1 MSRFPTRVL
10 ATLNG
15 PNEIGRS
22 PAFWIAFAAV
32 TALAAA
38 APWYLGRYDL
48 LNLSNHLGN
57 VFVAFGLCFIW
68 GFCGILSL
76 GQAVFLG
83 LAGYVYGIAGINF
96 IEDHGN
102 TWLALFL
109 GLAVPVAFAALLGL
123 VMFYARLKGV
133 FVAILMLV
141 VALLFETFLNQTAGP
156 GWFIGEAHLGGNNGL
171 GRFSGVMREP
181 PSLSFGIGERGFEF
195 AGSTREFYHLT
206 LGLLVAAYLAL
217 RFAVNSR
224 LGYVMIAV
232 REDPERTEALGYDI
246 RLIQLG
252 VFCAGAFLAA
262 ISGILYVSWGN
273 FITPAVFGV
282 HNNILPVIWVA
293 VAGRKS
299 LTATAVGTVALV
311 ALSQKLNEQGDFAF
325 IALGGVLV
333 LSMMLAPEGVVPRLA
348 RAPAM
353 ARRWLRLRRDGGR
366 SGGAAP

>member
-1 MSRFPTRVL
+1 MSRTLARVL

-15 PNEIGRS
+15 PNEIGRT
-22 PAFWIAFAAV
+22 PVFWTAFAAV
-32 TALAAA
+32 AVLAAC

-96 IEDHGN
+96 IESHGN
-102 TWLALFL
+102 TWLALLL
-109 GLAVPVAFAALLGL
+109 GLCVPVAFAAILGL
-123 VMFYARLKGV
+123 LMFYARLKGV

-156 GWFIGEAHLGGNNGL
+156 GWSIGEAHLGGNNGL

-181 PSLSFGIGERGFEF
+181 PSLSFGIGGERGFEF
-195 AGSTREFYHLT
+195 AGSTREFYYLT
-206 LGLLVAAYLAL
+206 LGLLLATYLAL
-217 RFAVNSR
+217 RLAVNSR

-232 REDPERTEALGYDI
+232 REDPERTEALGYDV

-262 ISGILYVSWGN
+262 VSGILYVSWGN

-325 IALGGVLV
+325 VALGGILV
-333 LSMMLAPEGVVPRLA
+333 ISMMLAPEGLVLRLA
-348 RAPAM
+348 REPAALWRRLR
-353 ARRWLRLRRDGGR
+353 ARRDERA
-366 SGGAAP
+366 GAGP